1 MTFDMPKITRAEFDA
16 LARSAGLT
24 LSELQKA
31 ELYGAWGTLEQLIER
46 MKTPAPPLALEP
58 ATIFDPDKSR

>member
-1 MTFDMPKITRAEFDA
+1 MPKISRAEFDA

-46 MKTPAPPLALEP
+46 LKAPLPLEAEP

>member
-1 MTFDMPKITRAEFDA
+1 MPKITRAEFDA

-46 MKTPAPPLALEP
+46 MKTPALPLPLEP